1 MKDKKESKKKNI
13 LVVIIVVLIVI
24 ILCTAGYLVV
34 KQFHLFGVDGG
45 EEFSVPKTFSTD
57 MGTSPTF
64 INKQDLTMPSIAPG
78 TEPTTM
84 PPTTGV
90 VATGIPRDEDPV
102 DFESLM
108 AMNPDVYSW
117 IYIPDTNISYPV
129 AQSPM
134 DDNFYLNHDV
144 YQDYSFPGAIY
155 SQAMNSRE
163 YTDRVTVLYGH
174 NMNNGSMFATLHNF
188 SDKTFFDE
196 HPYFYIYTTE
206 RRLTYEV
213 VTAFEYDDRHI
224 MNSFD
229 FSDDAVFQDW
239 LDQAKTPRSVYYN
252 VRDSVNLSLD
262 SKLVVL
268 STCLNYGDGRYL
280 VQGVLVNDERTE

>member
-1 MKDKKESKKKNI
+1 MNERKKKL
-13 LVVIIVVLIVI
+13 LVAAIVVFALIALGACGFLIYKTINSDTGEREYEKIASSFASDLAEVT
-24 ILCTAGYLVV
+24 TAPV
-34 KQFHLFGVDGG
+34 
-45 EEFSVPKTFSTD
+45 EE
-57 MGTSPTF
+57 GTSKPEETK
-64 INKQDLTMPSIAPG
+64 IVKPAVNTDTAENPVNLEDLAAI
-78 TEPTTM
+78 
-84 PPTTGV
+84 
-90 VATGIPRDEDPV
+90 
-102 DFESLM
+102 
-108 AMNPDVYSW
+108 NPDIYAW
-117 IYIPDTNISYPV
+117 IYIPDTNVNYPV
-129 AQSPM
+129 AQSTE
-134 DDNFYLNHDV
+134 DDNFYLDHDV
-144 YQDYSFPGAIY
+144 YKNYSFP
-155 SQAMNSRE
+155 
-163 YTDRVTVLYGH
+163 V
-174 NMNNGSMFATLHNF
+174 ATLHNF

>member
-1 MKDKKESKKKNI
+1 MNERKKKL
-13 LVVIIVVLIVI
+13 LVAAIVVFALIALGACGFLI
-24 ILCTAGYLVV
+24 YKTINSDT
-34 KQFHLFGVDGG
+34 G
-45 EEFSVPKTFSTD
+45 EREYEKIASSFASDLAEVTTTPVEE
-57 MGTSPTF
+57 GTSKPEETK
-64 INKQDLTMPSIAPG
+64 IVKPAVNTDTAENPVNLEDLAAI
-78 TEPTTM
+78 
-84 PPTTGV
+84 
-90 VATGIPRDEDPV
+90 
-102 DFESLM
+102 
-108 AMNPDVYSW
+108 NPDIYAW
-117 IYIPDTNISYPV
+117 IYIPDTNVNYPV
-129 AQSPM
+129 AQSTE
-134 DDNFYLNHDV
+134 DDNFYLDHDV
-144 YQDYSFPGAIY
+144 YKNYSFPGTIY
-155 SQAMNSRE
+155 SQACNSISFN
-163 YTDRVTVLYGH
+163 DRVTLLYGH
-174 NMNNGSMFATLHNF
+174 NMLNGSMFATLHNF

>member
-1 MKDKKESKKKNI
+1 MHKSKKG
-13 LVVIIVVLIVI
+13 VLIAVI
-24 ILCTAGYLVV
+24 VICALIALGTCGYLVYKTISSDAEEKV
-34 KQFHLFGVDGG
+34 YDNIASSFASNIDVEGTTAPKVDGTTKP
-45 EEFSVPKTFSTD
+45 EETKVARPDKVDTD
-57 MGTSPTF
+57 TKE
-64 INKQDLTMPSIAPG
+64 N
-78 TEPTTM
+78 
-84 PPTTGV
+84 
-90 VATGIPRDEDPV
+90 PV
-102 DFESLM
+102 NLEELS
-108 AMNPDVYSW
+108 AMNPDIYSW
-117 IYIPDTNISYPV
+117 IYIPDTNVNYPV
-129 AQSPM
+129 AQSEEE
-134 DDNFYLNHDV
+134 DNFYLDHDV
-144 YQDYSFPGAIY
+144 YKNYSFPGTIY
-155 SQAMNSRE
+155 SQACNSISFN
-163 YTDRVTVLYGH
+163 DRVTLLYGH
-174 NMNNGSMFATLHNF
+174 NMLNGSMFATLHNF